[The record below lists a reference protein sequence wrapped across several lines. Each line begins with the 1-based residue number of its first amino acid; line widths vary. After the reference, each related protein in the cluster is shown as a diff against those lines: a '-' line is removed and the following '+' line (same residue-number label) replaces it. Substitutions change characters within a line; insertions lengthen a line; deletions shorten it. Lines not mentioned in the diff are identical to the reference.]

1 MLFLHN
7 LHFDPYK
14 LLIQSETLNRNTD
27 DKLHANNFTFGTF
40 IVILWSCYITKKL
53 IARFATVHNALKN
66 QSMFLPD
73 TDRQ

>member
-14 LLIQSETLNRNTD
+14 LLIRSETLNRNKD

-40 IVILWSCYITKKL
+40 VVILWSCYITVYKKIYCPFCDSTQCL
-53 IARFATVHNALKN
+53 EKPVNVFA
-66 QSMFLPD
+66 
-73 TDRQ
+73 